1 MMTRALMFSTAPP
14 PGVLVPHAVHEHIRI
29 LAFQWPCRHESM
41 SSCTF
46 LSLYLNVWDGM
57 RSPHSNC

>member
-1 MMTRALMFSTAPP
+1 M
-14 PGVLVPHAVHEHIRI
+14 PHAVHEHIRI